1 MLLAG
6 LEGGEDLQW
15 GFGCVVGYRSSCD
28 PRLSRGGSGRPRP
41 RGGTWGT
48 RYFVEQRVSVAEE
61 SGDYAEA
68 LFGDLGFADFDAGGE
83 GAELRVDDDL
93 FDGIGVSCGLFG
105 DGGQVEAGDL
115 EAVEEEAGALGVD
128 LVAGDAEQDL
138 ADGALDGGAVL
149 GQGDVEVG
157 LAAATV
163 AGVLDRAAGGVVVV
177 AELLVAQAWAAAA
190 VAVGE
195 DVAAL
200 VAFRG
205 VLHGGIPRCT
215 DKSQSLQNK
224 GHGSGLRRH
233 APGLN
238 AKARLVPGSF
248 FTLSPL

>member
-1 MLLAG
+1 MLADRLRKAAELHITGSGGGTLACSG
-6 LEGGEDLQW
+6 
-15 GFGCVVGYRSSCD
+15 RSSV
-28 PRLSRGGSGRPRP
+28 SRRSLATTLRRSS
-41 RGGTWGT
+41 GTW
-48 RYFVEQRVSVAEE
+48 
-61 SGDYAEA
+61 A
-68 LFGDLGFADFDAGGE
+68 LPTSMRGARGAQGG
-83 GAELRVDDDL
+83 VDDDL

-115 EAVEEEAGALGVD
+115 EAVEEQAGALGVD

-163 AGVLDRAAGGVVVV
+163 AGVLDGAAGGVVVV

-200 VAFRG
+200 VAFG
-205 VLHGGIPRCT
+205 CLWHGGIP
-215 DKSQSLQNK
+215 
-224 GHGSGLRRH
+224 
-233 APGLN
+233 P
-238 AKARLVPGSF
+238 VY
-248 FTLSPL
+248 

>member
-1 MLLAG
+1 LAG
-6 LEGGEDLQW
+6 LEGGEDFLW
-15 GFGCVVGYRSSCD
+15 GFGCVLEYRGARD
-28 PRLSRGGSGRPRP
+28 PGLSRGRSGIPRP
-41 RGGTWGT
+41 RCGTWGT
-48 RYFVEQRVSVAEE
+48 RYFVEQRVGVAEE
-61 SGDYAEA
+61 PGDYAEA

-83 GAELRVDDDL
+83 GAEGGVDDDL
-93 FDGIGVSCGLFG
+93 FDRIGVSCGFFG

-157 LAAATV
+157 LAATAV

-177 AELLVAQAWAAAA
+177 AELLVAQAGAAAA

-200 VAFRG
+200 VAFRCVG
-205 VLHGGIPRCT
+205 HGGTP
-215 DKSQSLQNK
+215 
-224 GHGSGLRRH
+224 
-233 APGLN
+233 PGYL
-238 AKARLVPGSF
+238 
-248 FTLSPL
+248 